1 MTELGIALGIA
12 LMLEGILYAL
22 FPVAMRRYMSYALE
36 LAPAAFRR
44 IGLAAACLGLA
55 IVWLLKT

>member
-1 MTELGIALGIA
+1 MTELGIAVGIA
-12 LMLEGILYAL
+12 LVIEGVLYAL
-22 FPVAMRRYMSYALE
+22 FPVAMRRYMAYALE

-44 IGLAAACLGLA
+44 IGLTAAFLGFA